1 MTEKHYTTRTISL
14 EDGGRKIVLSVDEND
29 AENVATVV
37 VLPAFA
43 RRRSQVSAVG
53 QYFAMN
59 GIRAIRP
66 DLTNHVGD
74 SSGGIMDF
82 TLTGVIKD
90 LSCVTDWAHETWPDG
105 PYFLVTNSL
114 TFRPTVRYLT
124 SVRPDA
130 FSLICGLVPVVNVAD
145 VVDRAAGRPVWKN
158 VGPGESA
165 EVLGHTVSHNFIA
178 DAEATRMDDLA
189 TTIEEISR
197 IEGQVWMFVGTAD
210 SWQLRQDTDQV
221 VAATDHRVVPIEGAH
236 HDLGRNLSATRQALR
251 AVVEVSH
258 AFLGR
263 DAPVV
268 VPTVEDMIKQARAD
282 RSGAA

>member
-1 MTEKHYTTRTISL
+1 MPEARYSTKTVNL
-14 EDGGRKIVLSVDEND
+14 EDDGRKIVLSVDENH

-82 TLTGVIKD
+82 TLSGVISD
-90 LSCVTDWAHETWPDG
+90 LSRVSDWAHQAWPG
-105 PYFLVTNSL
+105 TPHLLVTNSL

-124 SVRPDA
+124 AVRPDA
-130 FSLICGLVPVVNVAD
+130 FSMVCGLVPVVNVAD
-145 VVDRAAGRPVWKN
+145 VVDRAAGRPVWKT

-165 EVLGHTVSHNFIA
+165 EVLGHTVSHNFVA
-178 DAEATRMDDLA
+178 DAEATGMGDLA
-189 TTIEEISR
+189 TTIEEIPR
-197 IEGQVWMFVGTAD
+197 MQGQVWMFVGTAD
-210 SWQLRQDTDQV
+210 SWQLREDIDQV
-221 VAATDHRVVPIEGAH
+221 VATTDHRVVPIEGAH

-251 AVVEVSH
+251 AVVEVSQ

-268 VPTVEDMIKQARAD
+268 VPTVEEMIRQARAD
-282 RSGAA
+282 RGGAA